1 MMLQLLFLVS
11 FAIVSFLTARFM
23 IGNLLAMSRAQNQ
36 PPRRRPQNIHPE
48 LLDEDG
54 NLTDEP
60 LWVLRTDDIEA
71 VRTRLDALYSDESP
85 DDDLQTSI

>member
-1 MMLQLLFLVS
+1 MMLQLLFLVA

-23 IGNLLAMSRAQNQ
+23 IGNLLTLSRSQAS
-36 PPRRRPQNIHPE
+36 PPQRRKPQNIHPE

-60 LWVLRTDDIEA
+60 LWVLRTDDIDS
-71 VRTRLDALYSDESP
+71 VRTRLDALYRGESP
-85 DDDLQTSI
+85 DDDLQSV

>member
-1 MMLQLLFLVS
+1 MLQLLFLVL
-11 FAIVSFLTARFM
+11 FAIVSFLTTRFM
-23 IGNLLAMSRAQNQ
+23 IGNLIALARSQNR
-36 PPRRRPQNIHPE
+36 PPQRHPKNIHPE

-71 VRTRLDALYSDESP
+71 ARSRLDALYRDERP
-85 DDDLQTSI
+85 DDDLQASV